1 MFQSDEAF
9 LSDHWSELLFNNV
22 DKIET
27 SERMNLVTDAQVF
40 GQVGA
45 VTRFIH
51 SIDND
56 QALSGV
62 VVEVLCMTPATG
74 VGFAVPSGR

>member
-1 MFQSDEAF
+1 M
-9 LSDHWSELLFNNV
+9 
-22 DKIET
+22 
-27 SERMNLVTDAQVF
+27 
-40 GQVGA
+40 
-45 VTRFIH
+45 TRFIH

-74 VGFAVPSGR
+74 VGFAVPSGRRTQEQLSWGYIVKQLSAYGGCLGSQRR